1 MRIRSVAVVVRDERV
16 LVIERRKD
24 GRSYCVLPGGGVE
37 AGEDLRAACRRELLE
52 ETGLDGHV
60 GDLLDVPVES
70 DTPVVYFTVRVS
82 SAELSLGGPELQ
94 RASERNEYAPT
105 WIAATSLDDVHLV
118 PAEAVQ
124 AVRLVLR
131 ATSPSSE
138 PLR

>member
-70 DTPVVYFTVRVS
+70 DTPAVYFTVRVS
-82 SAELSLGGPELQ
+82 SAELALGGPELQ
-94 RASERNEYAPT
+94 RASEHNEYAPT
-105 WIAATSLDDVHLV
+105 WIAATSLDEAHLV

>member
-1 MRIRSVAVVVRDERV
+1 M
-16 LVIERRKD
+16 
-24 GRSYCVLPGGGVE
+24 
-37 AGEDLRAACRRELLE
+37 LL
-52 ETGLDGHV
+52 
-60 GDLLDVPVES
+60 
-70 DTPVVYFTVRVS
+70 
-82 SAELSLGGPELQ
+82 

-105 WIAATSLDDVHLV
+105 WIAATSLDEAHLV

>member
-37 AGEDLRAACRRELLE
+37 AGEDLRTACRRELLE

-70 DTPVVYFTVRVS
+70 DTPAVYFTVRVT
-82 SAELSLGGPELQ
+82 SAELSLGGSELQ